1 MHVDNSTDFLEDIHY
16 SFRLHSFPQN
26 SHVAQQASS
35 CAFRV
40 NVRKRKYSDDFAQFA
55 LYILV
60 IFSVTCR
67 EVLAKYNLKR
77 PLLF

>member
-1 MHVDNSTDFLEDIHY
+1 MHVDNSADFLEDIHY
-16 SFRLHSFPQN
+16 IFRLHSFPQN

-60 IFSVTCR
+60 IVSVIA
-67 EVLAKYNLKR
+67 EKYLQNII
-77 PLLF
+77 